1 MSSHLAGASL
11 DNFSGMFARGV
22 ANVEAVLRGE
32 ALPADD
38 VAVEPKEHV
47 HG

>member
-1 MSSHLAGASL
+1 
-11 DNFSGMFARGV
+11 
-22 ANVEAVLRGE
+22 VEAVLRGE